1 MYLAGTGWRWCLATP
16 RRLSHDPGAWL
27 VNEASVIGLLEAT
40 VSFGALLY
48 LAALGEMIT
57 EKAGILNLGVEGMM
71 AMGAVTGFV
80 VALHTG
86 NPWVAL
92 AGAVAAG
99 AAVALLHGLFTVVM
113 GADQVVS
120 GLSLTIL
127 GIGLAAYLGKGSV
140 GRPSG
145 AELSSVDWGPLSDV
159 PWLGPVLFQQSP
171 FVYLAVVAGVV
182 AWFVLGRTRLG
193 LALRAAG
200 ESAST
205 ADAAGHSVAGLRL
218 GAVATGGALAGT
230 SGAYLTLSLTPQW
243 AEGIVAGRGWIA
255 VALVIFGAW
264 RPGRVALGALLFGL
278 TLALKTRLQTFGV
291 DFSPLLLSMLPYL
304 LTVGVLVA
312 ISIRARNRPSPAPA
326 ALGIAYRREER

>member
-1 MYLAGTGWRWCLATP
+1 M
-16 RRLSHDPGAWL
+16 
-27 VNEASVIGLLEAT
+27 NEASLIGLLEAT

-71 AMGAVTGFV
+71 AIGAVTGFV
-80 VALHTG
+80 VALQTE

-92 AGAVAAG
+92 VAAIGAGALAG
-99 AAVALLHGLFTVVM
+99 LLHGLFTVVL
-113 GADQVVS
+113 GAEQVVS

-127 GIGLAAYLGKGSV
+127 GIGLAAYIGKGSV
-140 GRPSG
+140 GRPAG
-145 AELSSVDWGPLSDV
+145 AELVPVDWGPLTDI
-159 PWLGPVLFQQSP
+159 PWAGPVLFQQSP
-171 FVYLAVVAGVV
+171 LVYMAVLAGLA

-193 LALRAAG
+193 LAVRAAG
-200 ESAST
+200 ESAPT
-205 ADAAGHSVAGLRL
+205 TDAAGHSVVGLRL
-218 GAVATGGALAGT
+218 GAVATGGALAGA
-230 SGAYLTLSLTPQW
+230 SGAYLTLSITPQW
-243 AEGIVAGRGWIA
+243 TEGVIAGRGWIA

-291 DFSPLLLSMLPYL
+291 DFSPILLSMLPYL

>member
-1 MYLAGTGWRWCLATP
+1 M
-16 RRLSHDPGAWL
+16 
-27 VNEASVIGLLEAT
+27 NEASLIGLLEAT

-71 AMGAVTGFV
+71 AIGAVTGFV
-80 VALHTG
+80 VALQTG

-92 AGAVAAG
+92 VAAIGAGALAG
-99 AAVALLHGLFTVVM
+99 LLHGLFTVVL
-113 GADQVVS
+113 GAEQVVS

-127 GIGLAAYLGKGSV
+127 GIGLAAYIGKGFV
-140 GRPSG
+140 GRPAG
-145 AELSSVDWGPLSDV
+145 AELVPVDWGPLTDI
-159 PWLGPVLFQQSP
+159 PWAGPVLFQQSP
-171 FVYLAVVAGVV
+171 LVYMAVLAGLA

-193 LALRAAG
+193 LAVRAAG
-200 ESAST
+200 ESAPT
-205 ADAAGHSVAGLRL
+205 ADAAGHSVVGLRL
-218 GAVATGGALAGT
+218 GAVATGGALAGA
-230 SGAYLTLSLTPQW
+230 SGAYLTLSITPQW
-243 AEGIVAGRGWIA
+243 VEGVIAGRGWIA

-291 DFSPLLLSMLPYL
+291 DFSPILLSMLPYL

>member
-1 MYLAGTGWRWCLATP
+1 MT
-16 RRLSHDPGAWL
+16 
-27 VNEASVIGLLEAT
+27 EASLIGLLEAT

-71 AMGAVTGFV
+71 AIGAVTGFV
-80 VALHTG
+80 VALQTG

-92 AGAVAAG
+92 VAAIAAG
-99 AAVALLHGLFTVVM
+99 ALIGLLHGLFTVVL
-113 GADQVVS
+113 GAEQVVS

-127 GIGLAAYLGKGSV
+127 GIGLAAYIGKGSV
-140 GRPSG
+140 GQPAG
-145 AELSSVDWGPLSDV
+145 AELVPVDWGPLSDI
-159 PWLGPVLFQQSP
+159 PWAGPVLFQQSP
-171 FVYLAVVAGVV
+171 LVYMAVLAGLA
-182 AWFVLGRTRLG
+182 ASFVLGRTRLG
-193 LALRAAG
+193 LAVRAAG
-200 ESAST
+200 ESAPT

-218 GAVATGGALAGT
+218 AAVATGGALAGA
-230 SGAYLTLSLTPQW
+230 SGAYLTLSITPQW
-243 AEGIVAGRGWIA
+243 AEGVVAGRGWIA

-291 DFSPLLLSMLPYL
+291 DFSPILLSMLPYL

-312 ISIRARNRPSPAPA
+312 ISIRSRNRPSPAPA

>member
-1 MYLAGTGWRWCLATP
+1 MT
-16 RRLSHDPGAWL
+16 
-27 VNEASVIGLLEAT
+27 EASFIGLLEAT

-71 AMGAVTGFV
+71 AIGAVTGFV
-80 VALHTG
+80 VALQTG

-92 AGAVAAG
+92 VAAIAAG
-99 AAVALLHGLFTVVM
+99 ALIGLLHGLFTVVL
-113 GADQVVS
+113 GAEQVVS

-127 GIGLAAYLGKGSV
+127 GIGLAAYIGKGSV
-140 GRPSG
+140 GQPAG
-145 AELSSVDWGPLSDV
+145 AELVPVDWGPLSEI
-159 PWLGPVLFQQSP
+159 PWVGPVLFQQSP
-171 FVYLAVVAGVV
+171 LVYMAVLAGLA

-193 LALRAAG
+193 LAVRAAG
-200 ESAST
+200 ESAPT

-218 GAVATGGALAGT
+218 GAVATGGALAGA
-230 SGAYLTLSLTPQW
+230 SGAYLTLSITPQW
-243 AEGIVAGRGWIA
+243 AEGVVAGRGWIA

-291 DFSPLLLSMLPYL
+291 DFSPILLSMLPYL

>member
-1 MYLAGTGWRWCLATP
+1 M
-16 RRLSHDPGAWL
+16 
-27 VNEASVIGLLEAT
+27 IGLLEAT

-57 EKAGILNLGVEGMM
+57 EKVGILNLGVEGMM
-71 AMGAVTGFV
+71 AIGAVTGFV
-80 VALHTG
+80 VALQTE

-92 AGAVAAG
+92 VAAIGAGALAG
-99 AAVALLHGLFTVVM
+99 LLHGLFTVVL
-113 GADQVVS
+113 GAEQVVS

-127 GIGLAAYLGKGSV
+127 GIGLAAYIGKGSV
-140 GRPSG
+140 GRPAG
-145 AELSSVDWGPLSDV
+145 AELVPVDWGLLTDI
-159 PWLGPVLFQQSP
+159 PWAGPVLFQQSP
-171 FVYLAVVAGVV
+171 LVYMAVLAGLA

-193 LALRAAG
+193 LAVRAAG

-205 ADAAGHSVAGLRL
+205 ADAAGHSVVGLRL
-218 GAVATGGALAGT
+218 GAVATGGALAGA
-230 SGAYLTLSLTPQW
+230 SGAYLTLSITPQW
-243 AEGIVAGRGWIA
+243 VEGVIAGRGWIA

-291 DFSPLLLSMLPYL
+291 DFSPILLSMLPYL

-326 ALGIAYRREER
+326 ARSRP

>member
-1 MYLAGTGWRWCLATP
+1 M
-16 RRLSHDPGAWL
+16 
-27 VNEASVIGLLEAT
+27 NEASLIGLLEAT

-71 AMGAVTGFV
+71 AIGAVTGFV
-80 VALHTG
+80 VALQTG

-92 AGAVAAG
+92 VAAIGAGALAG
-99 AAVALLHGLFTVVM
+99 LLHGLFTVVL
-113 GADQVVS
+113 GAEQVVS

-127 GIGLAAYLGKGSV
+127 GIGLAAYIGKGFV
-140 GRPSG
+140 GRPAG
-145 AELSSVDWGPLSDV
+145 AELVPVDWGLLTDI
-159 PWLGPVLFQQSP
+159 PWAGPVLFQQSP
-171 FVYLAVVAGVV
+171 LVYMAVLAGLA

-193 LALRAAG
+193 LAVRAAG
-200 ESAST
+200 ESAPT
-205 ADAAGHSVAGLRL
+205 TDAAGHSVVGLRL
-218 GAVATGGALAGT
+218 GAVATGGALAGA
-230 SGAYLTLSLTPQW
+230 SGAYLTLSITPQW
-243 AEGIVAGRGWIA
+243 TEGVIAGRGWIA

-291 DFSPLLLSMLPYL
+291 DFSPILLSMLPYL

>member
-1 MYLAGTGWRWCLATP
+1 VT
-16 RRLSHDPGAWL
+16 
-27 VNEASVIGLLEAT
+27 EASLIGLLEAT

-71 AMGAVTGFV
+71 AIGAVTGFV
-80 VALHTG
+80 VALQTG

-92 AGAVAAG
+92 VAAIAAG
-99 AAVALLHGLFTVVM
+99 ALIGLLHGLFTVVL
-113 GADQVVS
+113 GAEQVVS

-127 GIGLAAYLGKGSV
+127 GIGLAAYIGKGSV
-140 GRPSG
+140 GQPAG
-145 AELSSVDWGPLSDV
+145 AELVPVDWGPLSDI
-159 PWLGPVLFQQSP
+159 PWAGPVLFQQSP
-171 FVYLAVVAGVV
+171 LVYMAVLAGLA
-182 AWFVLGRTRLG
+182 ASFVLGRTRLG
-193 LALRAAG
+193 LAVRAAG
-200 ESAST
+200 ESAPT

-218 GAVATGGALAGT
+218 AAVATGGALAGA
-230 SGAYLTLSLTPQW
+230 SGAYLTLSITPQW
-243 AEGIVAGRGWIA
+243 TEGVVAGRGWIA

-291 DFSPLLLSMLPYL
+291 DFSPILLSMLPYL

-312 ISIRARNRPSPAPA
+312 ISIRSRNRPSPAPA

>member
-1 MYLAGTGWRWCLATP
+1 
-16 RRLSHDPGAWL
+16 
-27 VNEASVIGLLEAT
+27 VNEASLIGLLEAT

-71 AMGAVTGFV
+71 AIGAVTGFV
-80 VALHTG
+80 VALQTG

-92 AGAVAAG
+92 VAAIGAGALAG
-99 AAVALLHGLFTVVM
+99 LLHGLFTVVL
-113 GADQVVS
+113 GAEQVVS

-127 GIGLAAYLGKGSV
+127 GIGLAAYIGKGFV
-140 GRPSG
+140 GRPAG
-145 AELSSVDWGPLSDV
+145 AELVPVDWGPLTDI
-159 PWLGPVLFQQSP
+159 PWAGPVLFQQSP
-171 FVYLAVVAGVV
+171 LVYMAVLAGLA

-193 LALRAAG
+193 LAVRAAG

-205 ADAAGHSVAGLRL
+205 ADAAGHSVVGLRL
-218 GAVATGGALAGT
+218 GAVATGGALAGA
-230 SGAYLTLSLTPQW
+230 SGAYLTLSITPQW
-243 AEGIVAGRGWIA
+243 AEGVIAGRGWIA

-291 DFSPLLLSMLPYL
+291 DFSPILLSMLPYL

>member
-1 MYLAGTGWRWCLATP
+1 M
-16 RRLSHDPGAWL
+16 
-27 VNEASVIGLLEAT
+27 NEASLIGLLEAT

-71 AMGAVTGFV
+71 AIGAVTGFV
-80 VALHTG
+80 VALQTG

-92 AGAVAAG
+92 VAAIGAGALAG
-99 AAVALLHGLFTVVM
+99 LLHGLFTVVL
-113 GADQVVS
+113 GAEQVVS

-127 GIGLAAYLGKGSV
+127 GIGLAAYIGKGFV
-140 GRPSG
+140 GRPAG
-145 AELSSVDWGPLSDV
+145 AELVPVDWGLLTDI
-159 PWLGPVLFQQSP
+159 PWAGPVLFQQSP
-171 FVYLAVVAGVV
+171 LVYMAVLAGLA

-193 LALRAAG
+193 LAVRAAG
-200 ESAST
+200 ESAPT
-205 ADAAGHSVAGLRL
+205 ADAAGHSVVGLRL
-218 GAVATGGALAGT
+218 GAVATGGALAGA
-230 SGAYLTLSLTPQW
+230 SGAYLTLSITPQW
-243 AEGIVAGRGWIA
+243 VEGVIAGRGWIA

-291 DFSPLLLSMLPYL
+291 DFSPILLSMLPYL

>member
-1 MYLAGTGWRWCLATP
+1 M
-16 RRLSHDPGAWL
+16 
-27 VNEASVIGLLEAT
+27 NEASLIGLLEAT

-71 AMGAVTGFV
+71 AIGAVTGFV
-80 VALHTG
+80 VALQTE

-92 AGAVAAG
+92 VAAIGAGALAG
-99 AAVALLHGLFTVVM
+99 LLHGLFTVVL
-113 GADQVVS
+113 GAEQVVS

-127 GIGLAAYLGKGSV
+127 GIGLAAYIGKGSV
-140 GRPSG
+140 GRPAG
-145 AELSSVDWGPLSDV
+145 AELVPVDWGPLTDI
-159 PWLGPVLFQQSP
+159 PWAGPVLFQQSP
-171 FVYLAVVAGVV
+171 LVYMAVLAGLA

-193 LALRAAG
+193 LAVRAAG
-200 ESAST
+200 ESAPT
-205 ADAAGHSVAGLRL
+205 TDAAGHSVVGLRL
-218 GAVATGGALAGT
+218 GAVATGGALAGA
-230 SGAYLTLSLTPQW
+230 SGAYLTLSITPQW
-243 AEGIVAGRGWIA
+243 VEGVIAGRGWIA

-291 DFSPLLLSMLPYL
+291 DFSPILLSMLPYL

>member
-1 MYLAGTGWRWCLATP
+1 VT
-16 RRLSHDPGAWL
+16 
-27 VNEASVIGLLEAT
+27 EASLIGLLEAT

-71 AMGAVTGFV
+71 AIGAVTGFV
-80 VALHTG
+80 VALQTG

-92 AGAVAAG
+92 VAAIAAG
-99 AAVALLHGLFTVVM
+99 ALIGLFHGLFTVVL
-113 GADQVVS
+113 GAEQVVS

-127 GIGLAAYLGKGSV
+127 GIGLAAYMGRGSV
-140 GRPSG
+140 GQPAG
-145 AELSSVDWGPLSDV
+145 AELVPVDWGPLSDI
-159 PWLGPVLFQQSP
+159 PWAGPVLFQQSP
-171 FVYLAVVAGVV
+171 LVYMAVLAGIA

-193 LALRAAG
+193 LAVRAAG
-200 ESAST
+200 ESAPT

-218 GAVATGGALAGT
+218 GAVATGGALAGA
-230 SGAYLTLSLTPQW
+230 SGAYLTLSITPQW
-243 AEGIVAGRGWIA
+243 AEGVVAGRGWIA

-291 DFSPLLLSMLPYL
+291 DFSPILLSMLPYL

-312 ISIRARNRPSPAPA
+312 ISIRSRNRPSPAPA

>member
-1 MYLAGTGWRWCLATP
+1 MT
-16 RRLSHDPGAWL
+16 
-27 VNEASVIGLLEAT
+27 EASLIGLLEAT

-71 AMGAVTGFV
+71 AIGAVTGFV
-80 VALHTG
+80 VALQTG

-92 AGAVAAG
+92 VAAIAAG
-99 AAVALLHGLFTVVM
+99 ALIGLLHGLFTVVL
-113 GADQVVS
+113 GAEQVVS

-127 GIGLAAYLGKGSV
+127 GIGLAAYIGKGSV
-140 GRPSG
+140 GQPAG
-145 AELSSVDWGPLSDV
+145 AELVPVDWGSLSDI
-159 PWLGPVLFQQSP
+159 PWAGPVLFQQSP
-171 FVYLAVVAGVV
+171 LVYMAVLAGLV

-193 LALRAAG
+193 LAVRAAG
-200 ESAST
+200 ESAPT

-218 GAVATGGALAGT
+218 GAVATGGALAGA
-230 SGAYLTLSLTPQW
+230 SGAYLTLSITPQW
-243 AEGIVAGRGWIA
+243 AEGVVAGRGWIA

-291 DFSPLLLSMLPYL
+291 DFSPILLSMLPYL

>member
-1 MYLAGTGWRWCLATP
+1 MT
-16 RRLSHDPGAWL
+16 
-27 VNEASVIGLLEAT
+27 EASLIGLLEAT

-71 AMGAVTGFV
+71 AIGAVTGFV
-80 VALHTG
+80 VALQTG

-92 AGAVAAG
+92 VAAIAAG
-99 AAVALLHGLFTVVM
+99 ALIGLLHGLFTVVL
-113 GADQVVS
+113 GAEQVVS
-120 GLSLTIL
+120 GLSLTVL
-127 GIGLAAYLGKGSV
+127 GIGLAAYIGKGSV
-140 GRPSG
+140 GQPAG
-145 AELSSVDWGPLSDV
+145 AELVPVDWGPLSDI
-159 PWLGPVLFQQSP
+159 PWAGPVLFQQSP
-171 FVYLAVVAGVV
+171 LVYMAVLAGLA
-182 AWFVLGRTRLG
+182 ASFVLGRTRLG
-193 LALRAAG
+193 LAVRAAG
-200 ESAST
+200 ESAPT

-218 GAVATGGALAGT
+218 AAVATGGALAGA
-230 SGAYLTLSLTPQW
+230 SGAYLTLSITPQW
-243 AEGIVAGRGWIA
+243 AEGVVAGRGWIA

-291 DFSPLLLSMLPYL
+291 DFSPILLSMLPYL

-312 ISIRARNRPSPAPA
+312 ISIRSRNRPSPAPA

>member
-1 MYLAGTGWRWCLATP
+1 M
-16 RRLSHDPGAWL
+16 
-27 VNEASVIGLLEAT
+27 NEASLIGLLEAT

-71 AMGAVTGFV
+71 AIGAVTGFV
-80 VALHTG
+80 VALQTG

-92 AGAVAAG
+92 LAAIGAGALAG
-99 AAVALLHGLFTVVM
+99 LLHGLFTVVL
-113 GADQVVS
+113 GAEQVVS

-127 GIGLAAYLGKGSV
+127 GIGLAAYIGKGFV
-140 GRPSG
+140 GRPAG
-145 AELSSVDWGPLSDV
+145 AELVPVDWGPLTDI
-159 PWLGPVLFQQSP
+159 PWAGPVLFQQSP
-171 FVYLAVVAGVV
+171 LVYMAVLAGLA

-193 LALRAAG
+193 LAVRAAG

-205 ADAAGHSVAGLRL
+205 ADAAGHSVVGLRL
-218 GAVATGGALAGT
+218 GAVATGGALAGA
-230 SGAYLTLSLTPQW
+230 SGAYLTLSITPQW
-243 AEGIVAGRGWIA
+243 VEGVIAGRGWIA

-291 DFSPLLLSMLPYL
+291 DFSPILLSMLPYL

>member
-1 MYLAGTGWRWCLATP
+1 MT
-16 RRLSHDPGAWL
+16 
-27 VNEASVIGLLEAT
+27 EASFIGLLEAT

-71 AMGAVTGFV
+71 AIGAVTGFV
-80 VALHTG
+80 VALQTG

-92 AGAVAAG
+92 VAAIAAG
-99 AAVALLHGLFTVVM
+99 ALIGLLHGLFTVVL
-113 GADQVVS
+113 GAEQVVS

-127 GIGLAAYLGKGSV
+127 GIGLAAYIGKGSV
-140 GRPSG
+140 GQPAG
-145 AELSSVDWGPLSDV
+145 AELVPVDWGPLSEI
-159 PWLGPVLFQQSP
+159 PWVGPVLFQQSP
-171 FVYLAVVAGVV
+171 LVYMAVLAGLA

-193 LALRAAG
+193 LAVRAAG
-200 ESAST
+200 ESAPT

-218 GAVATGGALAGT
+218 GAVATGGALAGA
-230 SGAYLTLSLTPQW
+230 SGAYLTLSITPQW
-243 AEGIVAGRGWIA
+243 AEGVVAGRGWIA

-291 DFSPLLLSMLPYL
+291 DFSPILLSMLPYL

-312 ISIRARNRPSPAPA
+312 ISIRSRNRPSPAPA

>member
-1 MYLAGTGWRWCLATP
+1 MT
-16 RRLSHDPGAWL
+16 
-27 VNEASVIGLLEAT
+27 EASFIGLLEAT

-71 AMGAVTGFV
+71 AIGAVTGFV
-80 VALHTG
+80 VALQTG

-92 AGAVAAG
+92 VAAIAAG
-99 AAVALLHGLFTVVM
+99 ALIGLLHGLFTVVL
-113 GADQVVS
+113 GAEQVVS

-127 GIGLAAYLGKGSV
+127 GIGLAAYIGKGSV
-140 GRPSG
+140 GQPAG
-145 AELSSVDWGPLSDV
+145 AELVPVDWGPLSDI
-159 PWLGPVLFQQSP
+159 PWAGPVLFQQSP
-171 FVYLAVVAGVV
+171 LVYMAVLAGLV

-193 LALRAAG
+193 LAVRAAG
-200 ESAST
+200 ESAPT
-205 ADAAGHSVAGLRL
+205 ADAAGHSVVGLRL
-218 GAVATGGALAGT
+218 GAVATGGALAGA
-230 SGAYLTLSLTPQW
+230 SGAYLTLSITPQW
-243 AEGIVAGRGWIA
+243 AEGVVAGRGWIA

-291 DFSPLLLSMLPYL
+291 DFSPILLSMLPYL

-312 ISIRARNRPSPAPA
+312 ISIRSRNRPSPAPA

>member
-1 MYLAGTGWRWCLATP
+1 M
-16 RRLSHDPGAWL
+16 
-27 VNEASVIGLLEAT
+27 NEASLIGLLEAT

-71 AMGAVTGFV
+71 AIGAVTGFV
-80 VALHTG
+80 VALQTG

-92 AGAVAAG
+92 VAAIGAGALAG
-99 AAVALLHGLFTVVM
+99 LLHGLFTVVL
-113 GADQVVS
+113 GAEQVVS

-127 GIGLAAYLGKGSV
+127 GIGLAAYIGKGSV
-140 GRPSG
+140 GRPAG
-145 AELSSVDWGPLSDV
+145 AELVPVDWGPLTDI
-159 PWLGPVLFQQSP
+159 PWAGPVLFQQSP
-171 FVYLAVVAGVV
+171 LVYMAVLAGLA

-193 LALRAAG
+193 LAVRAAG

-205 ADAAGHSVAGLRL
+205 ADAAGHSVVGLRL
-218 GAVATGGALAGT
+218 GAVATGGALAGA
-230 SGAYLTLSLTPQW
+230 SGAYLTLSITPQW
-243 AEGIVAGRGWIA
+243 VEGVIAGRGWIA

-291 DFSPLLLSMLPYL
+291 DFSPILLSMLPYL

>member
-1 MYLAGTGWRWCLATP
+1 M
-16 RRLSHDPGAWL
+16 
-27 VNEASVIGLLEAT
+27 NEASLIGLLEAT

-71 AMGAVTGFV
+71 AIGAVTGFV
-80 VALHTG
+80 VALQTE

-92 AGAVAAG
+92 VAAIGAGALAG
-99 AAVALLHGLFTVVM
+99 LLHGLFTVVL
-113 GADQVVS
+113 GAEQVVS

-127 GIGLAAYLGKGSV
+127 GIGLAAYIGKGSV
-140 GRPSG
+140 GRPAG
-145 AELSSVDWGPLSDV
+145 AELVPVDWGPLTDI
-159 PWLGPVLFQQSP
+159 PWAGPVLFQQSP
-171 FVYLAVVAGVV
+171 LVYMAVLAGLA

-193 LALRAAG
+193 LAVRAAG

-205 ADAAGHSVAGLRL
+205 ADAAGHSVVGLRL
-218 GAVATGGALAGT
+218 GAVATGGALAGA
-230 SGAYLTLSLTPQW
+230 SGAYLTLSITPQW
-243 AEGIVAGRGWIA
+243 VEGVIAGRGWIA

-291 DFSPLLLSMLPYL
+291 DFSPILLSMLPYL

>member
-1 MYLAGTGWRWCLATP
+1 M
-16 RRLSHDPGAWL
+16 
-27 VNEASVIGLLEAT
+27 NEASLIGLLEAT

-71 AMGAVTGFV
+71 AIGAVTGFV
-80 VALHTG
+80 VALQTG
-86 NPWVAL
+86 NPWMALVAAIGAGAL
-92 AGAVAAG
+92 AG
-99 AAVALLHGLFTVVM
+99 LLHGLFTVVL
-113 GADQVVS
+113 GAEQVVS

-127 GIGLAAYLGKGSV
+127 GIGLAAYIGKGFV
-140 GRPSG
+140 GRPAG
-145 AELSSVDWGPLSDV
+145 AELVPVDWGPLTDI
-159 PWLGPVLFQQSP
+159 PWAGPVLFQQSP
-171 FVYLAVVAGVV
+171 LVYMAVLAGLA

-193 LALRAAG
+193 LAVRAAG

-205 ADAAGHSVAGLRL
+205 ADAAGHSVVGLRL
-218 GAVATGGALAGT
+218 GAVATGGALAGA
-230 SGAYLTLSLTPQW
+230 SGAYLTLSGTPQW
-243 AEGIVAGRGWIA
+243 VEGVIAGRGWIA

-291 DFSPLLLSMLPYL
+291 DFSPILLSMLPYL

>member
-1 MYLAGTGWRWCLATP
+1 M
-16 RRLSHDPGAWL
+16 
-27 VNEASVIGLLEAT
+27 NEASLIGLLEAT

-71 AMGAVTGFV
+71 AIGAVTGFV
-80 VALHTG
+80 VALQTE

-92 AGAVAAG
+92 VAAICAGALAG
-99 AAVALLHGLFTVVM
+99 LLHGLFTVVL
-113 GADQVVS
+113 GAEQVVS

-127 GIGLAAYLGKGSV
+127 GIGLAAYIGKGFV
-140 GRPSG
+140 GRPAG
-145 AELSSVDWGPLSDV
+145 AELVPVDWGPLTDI
-159 PWLGPVLFQQSP
+159 PWAGPVLFQQSP
-171 FVYLAVVAGVV
+171 LVYMAVLAGLA

-193 LALRAAG
+193 LAVRAAG

-205 ADAAGHSVAGLRL
+205 ADAAGHSVVGLRL
-218 GAVATGGALAGT
+218 GAVATGGALAGA
-230 SGAYLTLSLTPQW
+230 SGAYLTLSITPQW
-243 AEGIVAGRGWIA
+243 VEGVIAGRGWIA

-291 DFSPLLLSMLPYL
+291 DFSPILLSMLPYL
-304 LTVGVLVA
+304 LPVGVLVA

>member
-1 MYLAGTGWRWCLATP
+1 M
-16 RRLSHDPGAWL
+16 
-27 VNEASVIGLLEAT
+27 IGLLEAT

-57 EKAGILNLGVEGMM
+57 EKVGILNLGVEGMM
-71 AMGAVTGFV
+71 AIGAVTGFV
-80 VALHTG
+80 VALQTE

-92 AGAVAAG
+92 VAAIGAGALAG
-99 AAVALLHGLFTVVM
+99 LLHGLFTVVL
-113 GADQVVS
+113 GAEQVVS

-127 GIGLAAYLGKGSV
+127 GIGLAAYIGKGSV
-140 GRPSG
+140 GRPAG
-145 AELSSVDWGPLSDV
+145 AELVPVDWGPLTDI
-159 PWLGPVLFQQSP
+159 PWAGPVLFQQSP
-171 FVYLAVVAGVV
+171 LVYMAVLAGLA

-193 LALRAAG
+193 LAVRAAG

-205 ADAAGHSVAGLRL
+205 ADAAGHSVVGLRL
-218 GAVATGGALAGT
+218 GAVATGGALAGA
-230 SGAYLTLSLTPQW
+230 SGAYLTLSITPQW
-243 AEGIVAGRGWIA
+243 VEGVIAGRGWIA

-291 DFSPLLLSMLPYL
+291 DFSPILLSMLPYL

>member
-1 MYLAGTGWRWCLATP
+1 M
-16 RRLSHDPGAWL
+16 
-27 VNEASVIGLLEAT
+27 NEASLIGLLEAT

-71 AMGAVTGFV
+71 AIGAVTGFV
-80 VALHTG
+80 VALQTG

-92 AGAVAAG
+92 VAAIGAGALAG
-99 AAVALLHGLFTVVM
+99 LLHGLFTVVL
-113 GADQVVS
+113 GAEQVVS

-127 GIGLAAYLGKGSV
+127 GIGLAAYIGKGSV
-140 GRPSG
+140 GRPAG
-145 AELSSVDWGPLSDV
+145 AELVPVDWGPLTDI
-159 PWLGPVLFQQSP
+159 PWAGPVLFQQSP
-171 FVYLAVVAGVV
+171 LVYMAVLAGLA

-193 LALRAAG
+193 LAVRAAG
-200 ESAST
+200 ESAPT
-205 ADAAGHSVAGLRL
+205 ADAAGHSVVGLRL
-218 GAVATGGALAGT
+218 GAVATGGALAGA
-230 SGAYLTLSLTPQW
+230 SGAYLTLSITPQW
-243 AEGIVAGRGWIA
+243 VEGVIAGRGWIA

-291 DFSPLLLSMLPYL
+291 DFSPILLSMLPYL

>member
-1 MYLAGTGWRWCLATP
+1 MT
-16 RRLSHDPGAWL
+16 
-27 VNEASVIGLLEAT
+27 EASLIGLLEAT

-71 AMGAVTGFV
+71 AIGAVTGFV
-80 VALHTG
+80 VALQTG

-92 AGAVAAG
+92 VAAIAAG
-99 AAVALLHGLFTVVM
+99 ALIGLLHGLFTVVL
-113 GADQVVS
+113 GAEQVVS

-127 GIGLAAYLGKGSV
+127 GIGLAAYMGRGSV
-140 GRPSG
+140 GQPAG
-145 AELSSVDWGPLSDV
+145 AELVPVDWGPLSDI
-159 PWLGPVLFQQSP
+159 PWAGPVLFQQSP
-171 FVYLAVVAGVV
+171 LVYMAVLAGIA

-193 LALRAAG
+193 LAVRAAG
-200 ESAST
+200 ESAPT

-218 GAVATGGALAGT
+218 GAVATGGALAGA
-230 SGAYLTLSLTPQW
+230 SGAYLTLSITPQW
-243 AEGIVAGRGWIA
+243 AEGVVAGRGWIA

-291 DFSPLLLSMLPYL
+291 DFSPILLSMLPYL
-304 LTVGVLVA
+304 LTMGVLVA
-312 ISIRARNRPSPAPA
+312 ISIRSRNRPSPAPA

>member
-1 MYLAGTGWRWCLATP
+1 
-16 RRLSHDPGAWL
+16 
-27 VNEASVIGLLEAT
+27 VNEASLIGLLEAT

-71 AMGAVTGFV
+71 AIGAVTGFV
-80 VALHTG
+80 VALQTG

-92 AGAVAAG
+92 VAAIGAGALAG
-99 AAVALLHGLFTVVM
+99 LLHGLFTVVL
-113 GADQVVS
+113 GAEQVVS

-127 GIGLAAYLGKGSV
+127 GIGLAAYIGKGSV
-140 GRPSG
+140 GRPAG
-145 AELSSVDWGPLSDV
+145 AELVPVDWGPLTDI
-159 PWLGPVLFQQSP
+159 PWAGPVLFQQSP
-171 FVYLAVVAGVV
+171 LVYMAVLAGLA

-193 LALRAAG
+193 LAVRAAG
-200 ESAST
+200 ESAPT
-205 ADAAGHSVAGLRL
+205 ADAAGHSVVGLRL
-218 GAVATGGALAGT
+218 GAVATGGALAGA
-230 SGAYLTLSLTPQW
+230 SGAYLTLSITPQW
-243 AEGIVAGRGWIA
+243 VEGVIAGRGWIA

-291 DFSPLLLSMLPYL
+291 DFSPILLSMLPYL

>member
-1 MYLAGTGWRWCLATP
+1 M
-16 RRLSHDPGAWL
+16 
-27 VNEASVIGLLEAT
+27 NEASLIGLLEAT

-71 AMGAVTGFV
+71 AIGAVTGFV
-80 VALHTG
+80 VALQTG
-86 NPWVAL
+86 NPWMALVAAIGTGAL
-92 AGAVAAG
+92 AG
-99 AAVALLHGLFTVVM
+99 LLHGLFTVVL
-113 GADQVVS
+113 GAEQVVS

-127 GIGLAAYLGKGSV
+127 GIGLAAYIGKGFV
-140 GRPSG
+140 GRPAG
-145 AELSSVDWGPLSDV
+145 AELVPVDWGPLTDI
-159 PWLGPVLFQQSP
+159 PWAGPVLFQQSP
-171 FVYLAVVAGVV
+171 LVYMAVLAGLA

-193 LALRAAG
+193 LAVRAAG

-205 ADAAGHSVAGLRL
+205 ADAAGHSVVGLRL
-218 GAVATGGALAGT
+218 GAVATGGALAGA
-230 SGAYLTLSLTPQW
+230 SGAYLTLSITPQW
-243 AEGIVAGRGWIA
+243 VEGVIAGRGWIA

-291 DFSPLLLSMLPYL
+291 DFSPILLSMLPYL

>member
-1 MYLAGTGWRWCLATP
+1 M
-16 RRLSHDPGAWL
+16 
-27 VNEASVIGLLEAT
+27 NEASLIGLLEAT

-71 AMGAVTGFV
+71 AIGAVTGFV
-80 VALHTG
+80 VALQTG

-92 AGAVAAG
+92 VAAIGAGALAG
-99 AAVALLHGLFTVVM
+99 LLHGLFTVVL
-113 GADQVVS
+113 GAEQVVS

-127 GIGLAAYLGKGSV
+127 GIGLAAYIGKGFV
-140 GRPSG
+140 GRPAG
-145 AELSSVDWGPLSDV
+145 AELVPVDWGPLTDI
-159 PWLGPVLFQQSP
+159 PWAGPVLFQQSP
-171 FVYLAVVAGVV
+171 LVYMAVLAGLA

-193 LALRAAG
+193 LAVRAAG

-205 ADAAGHSVAGLRL
+205 ADAAGHSVVGLRL
-218 GAVATGGALAGT
+218 GAVATGGALAGA
-230 SGAYLTLSLTPQW
+230 SGAYLTLSITPQW
-243 AEGIVAGRGWIA
+243 VEGVIAGRGWIA

-291 DFSPLLLSMLPYL
+291 DFSPILLSMLPYL

>member
-1 MYLAGTGWRWCLATP
+1 MT
-16 RRLSHDPGAWL
+16 
-27 VNEASVIGLLEAT
+27 EASFIGLLEAT

-71 AMGAVTGFV
+71 AIGAVTGFV
-80 VALHTG
+80 VALQTE

-92 AGAVAAG
+92 VAAIGAGALAG
-99 AAVALLHGLFTVVM
+99 LLHGLFTVVL
-113 GADQVVS
+113 GAEQVVS

-127 GIGLAAYLGKGSV
+127 GIGLAAYIGKGSV
-140 GRPSG
+140 GRPAG
-145 AELSSVDWGPLSDV
+145 AELVPVDWGPLTDI
-159 PWLGPVLFQQSP
+159 PWAGPVLFQQSP
-171 FVYLAVVAGVV
+171 LVYMAVLAGLA

-193 LALRAAG
+193 LAVRAAG
-200 ESAST
+200 ESAPT
-205 ADAAGHSVAGLRL
+205 ADAAGHSVVGLRL
-218 GAVATGGALAGT
+218 GAVATGGALAGA
-230 SGAYLTLSLTPQW
+230 SGAYLTLSITPQW
-243 AEGIVAGRGWIA
+243 VEGVIAGRGWIA

-291 DFSPLLLSMLPYL
+291 DFSPILLSMLPYL

>member
-1 MYLAGTGWRWCLATP
+1 
-16 RRLSHDPGAWL
+16 
-27 VNEASVIGLLEAT
+27 VNEASLIGLFEAT

-48 LAALGEMIT
+48 LAALGEMIA

-80 VALHTG
+80 VALQTG

-92 AGAVAAG
+92 VAAVAAG
-99 AAVALLHGLFTVVM
+99 AMIGLLHGFFTVVL
-113 GADQVVS
+113 GAEQVVS

-127 GIGLAAYLGKGSV
+127 GLGLAAFVGRGSV
-140 GRPSG
+140 GEPAG
-145 AELSSVDWGPLSDV
+145 AEMVSVDWGPLSDI
-159 PWLGPVLFQQSP
+159 PWAGPILFAQSP
-171 FVYLAVVAGVV
+171 FVYLAVITGFVT
-182 AWFVLGRTRLG
+182 WFVLWRTRLG
-193 LALRAAG
+193 LAVRAAG

-205 ADAAGHSVAGLRL
+205 ADAAGHSVVGIRL
-218 GAVATGGALAGT
+218 AAVATGGGLAGA

-243 AEGIVAGRGWIA
+243 ADGIVAGRGWIA

-264 RPGRVALGALLFGL
+264 RPGRVAVGALLFGL

-291 DFSPLLLSMLPYL
+291 DFSPILLSMLPYL
-304 LTVGVLVA
+304 LTISVLVV
-312 ISIRARNRPSPAPA
+312 ISIRSRNRPSPAPA

>member
-1 MYLAGTGWRWCLATP
+1 MT
-16 RRLSHDPGAWL
+16 
-27 VNEASVIGLLEAT
+27 EASLIGLLEAT

-71 AMGAVTGFV
+71 AIGAVTGFV
-80 VALHTG
+80 VALQTG

-92 AGAVAAG
+92 VAAIAAG
-99 AAVALLHGLFTVVM
+99 ALIGLLHGLFTVVL
-113 GADQVVS
+113 GAEQVVS

-127 GIGLAAYLGKGSV
+127 GIGLAAYMGRGSV
-140 GRPSG
+140 GQPAG
-145 AELSSVDWGPLSDV
+145 AELVPVDWGPLSDI
-159 PWLGPVLFQQSP
+159 PWAGPVLFQQSP
-171 FVYLAVVAGVV
+171 LVYMAVLAGVA
-182 AWFVLGRTRLG
+182 AWFMLGRTRLG
-193 LALRAAG
+193 LAVRAAG
-200 ESAST
+200 ESAPT

-218 GAVATGGALAGT
+218 GAVATGGALAGA
-230 SGAYLTLSLTPQW
+230 SGAYLTLSITPQW
-243 AEGIVAGRGWIA
+243 AEGVVAGRGWIA

-291 DFSPLLLSMLPYL
+291 DFSPILLSMLPYL
-304 LTVGVLVA
+304 LTMGVLVA
-312 ISIRARNRPSPAPA
+312 ISIRSRNRPSPAPA